1 MTDHQN
7 PTQRFAS
14 IWDALE
20 DTPQEAANMRLRSK
34 LMMELCSVIRGW
46 ELSQKE
52 AAKRLKITQPR
63 LNDVLSGKIDKFSLD
78 ALVNLSAAAQL
89 GVDITFNPFV
99 RDAAQ
104 KHFVPGA

>member
-1 MTDHQN
+1 MTDDQN
-7 PTQRFAS
+7 QTQRFAS

-34 LMMELCSVIRGW
+34 LMLELGKTVQAW

-52 AAKRLKITQPR
+52 AAKRLGISQPR

-78 ALVNLSAAAQL
+78 ALVNLSSSAHL
-89 GVDITFNPFV
+89 TVDICVLP
-99 RDAAQ
+99 REPLQPA
-104 KHFVPGA
+104 